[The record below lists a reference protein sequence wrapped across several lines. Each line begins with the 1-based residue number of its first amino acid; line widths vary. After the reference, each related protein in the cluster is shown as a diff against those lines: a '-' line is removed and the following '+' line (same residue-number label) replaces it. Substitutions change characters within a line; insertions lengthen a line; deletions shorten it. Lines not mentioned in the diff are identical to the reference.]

1 MYDYTIV
8 PSEGIQERMD
18 YFYMPYNQQFQLRKH
33 MTFDEQKG
41 AGSGEGGD

>member
-33 MTFDEQKG
+33 MTFDE
-41 AGSGEGGD
+41 